1 VKVLVAFVAL
11 LLVAGWSR
19 AGRADYLEVRR
30 NTLLKSKAERGA
42 RTVATLVPSTLL
54 QLVSAEQVSGYYR
67 VETRGGARGFVY
79 RTLVRRHR
87 GSLPAAPTNR
97 GEQQEAGESEDEQV
111 SLVEADVP
119 EVGRPGPRLDL
130 QRLPTLGS
138 AGLPEM
144 RVHLIDVGQGQA
156 LLFEFSCGAA
166 LVDTGGESN
175 ALFDSGGAL
184 ENYLEAFFE
193 RRADLDRTL
202 DLLVITHPHL
212 DHVLNVELV
221 TRQFKVKNV
230 VTDGLATGSGRAQQ
244 GRLEAWAKTNA
255 RLATISEEAVPVGGL
270 RNAVIDPIHCS
281 DADPGIKALWGG
293 VLARP
298 DGWSK
303 KSFDNENSH
312 SVVLRL
318 DFGEASFVVPG
329 DLELEGIEKLLEKHG
344 AATLDVDVFQVGH
357 HGSKNAVTHE
367 LLAAVSPDLAL
378 IGTGS
383 PARETQW
390 SAWQYGH
397 PRKEAIDLLL
407 EQLSRTRPR
416 ATVPVASAQWTFADM
431 KLDKAIY
438 ATGWDG
444 SVVVTATTEGALS
457 VLTER

>member
-1 VKVLVAFVAL
+1 MKVLVAFVAL

-19 AGRADYLEVRR
+19 TGRADYLDVRR

-42 RTVATLVPSTLL
+42 RTMATLVPSTLL
-54 QLVSAEQVSGYYR
+54 RLVSDGQVSGYYR

-79 RTLVRRHR
+79 RTQVRRHR
-87 GSLPAAPTNR
+87 GSLPAATTR
-97 GEQQEAGESEDEQV
+97 GEPEEAGESGDEQ
-111 SLVEADVP
+111 LEIAEAGP
-119 EVGRPGPRLDL
+119 LHPGRSGRRLDL
-130 QRLPTLGS
+130 QRLPELGS
-138 AGLPEM
+138 SGLPEM
-144 RVHLIDVGQGQA
+144 RAHLIDVGQGQA

-184 ENYLEAFFE
+184 ENYLTAFFE

-212 DHVLNVELV
+212 DHVLNAELV

-230 VTDGLATGSGRAQQ
+230 VTDGLVTGSGHAQQ
-244 GRLEAWAKTNA
+244 ERLEAWARTNA
-255 RLATISEEAVPVGGL
+255 KLAIISEEAVPVGGL
-270 RNAVIDPIHCS
+270 GNAIIDPIRCS

-293 VLARP
+293 IRARP

-303 KSFDNENSH
+303 KTFENENNH

-318 DFGEASFVVPG
+318 DFGEASFLVPG
-329 DLELEGIEKLLEKHG
+329 DLERAGIENLLEKHA

-383 PARETQW
+383 PVRETQW
-390 SAWQYGH
+390 TAWQYGH
-397 PRKEAIDLLL
+397 PRREAIDLLL
-407 EQLSRTRPR
+407 EQLSRTRR
-416 ATVPVASAQWTFADM
+416 SANVPVASAQWTFAEM
-431 KLDKAIY
+431 KIDKAIY